1 MANSVYQINRG
12 INKSIEFRGLKAQ
25 YIWYLGGGLVALVIV
40 FAICYIIGIYPLIC
54 VAIVMGAGTLLFV
67 KVYAMSR
74 KYGQY
79 GMMKAAARQQVPRFI
94 KVRSRKVFLLNK
106 KENGTGNR

>member
-1 MANSVYQINRG
+1 MGNSVYNINRG
-12 INKSIEFRGLKAQ
+12 INKSIEFKGLKAQ

-54 VAIVMGAGTLLFV
+54 IGIVLGAGTMLFM

-74 KYGQY
+74 KYGQH
-79 GMMKAAARQQVPRFI
+79 GMMKAAARRQVPKHI
-94 KVRSRKVFLLNK
+94 KLRSRKVFSLNK
-106 KENGTGNR
+106 EVDGKGN